1 MLADLIHHC
10 RAELTLPQLSRII
23 HIYSANIHDP
33 TIAAAIQTM
42 CSKLLLNLIDPI
54 AAKESVDAVKVLQ
67 RIMVG
72 FVSKMEAMAEVRDE
86 WPKWGKVR
94 QPLPVVLAKMKADEV
109 ARDAK
114 AAAKAAAAVDEDV
127 EMKISEIEDEEIK
140 MKVSGDSVPK
150 EVTVVEEDEY
160 PMIELDDVDIER
172 AKPIKREVLMVDPGI
187 DPVKGRLII
196 SNEDLLPLLMDYRFR
211 CTIPLPQPS
220 LRIQDYS
227 SLSRST
233 SRWWTRR

>member
-94 QPLPVVLAKMKADEV
+94 LPLPVVLAKMKADEV
-109 ARDAK
+109 AREAK
-114 AAAKAAAAVDEDV
+114 AAAKAAVVVDEDV
-127 EMKISEIEDEEIK
+127 EMKISEVEDEEVK
-140 MKVSGDSVPK
+140 TKVDVK
-150 EVTVVEEDEY
+150 VVEEDEY

-187 DPVKGRLII
+187 DPVKGRLIF
-196 SNEDLLPLLMDYRFR
+196 PLTSCFPADRYIIR
-211 CTIPLPQPS
+211 CTIPFPQPS
-220 LRIQDYS
+220 LRIQDHR
-227 SLSRST
+227 SLSCPT
-233 SRWWTRR
+233 SRRWTRR